1 MNGFVRVFA
10 LLPGLIL
17 TTELLNRAGAD
28 WFGAYIASVLT
39 VCLSVVL
46 SERYIIAPETA
57 LTAELVFSSVFIM
70 GLGHG
75 AAKVILLLGAL
86 LALPVGKLLTRC
98 TERLRRIILFA
109 ALLGLSLLLLSM
121 GLSQGGLIRPAV
133 MTHSQVGNM
142 LAPDVLVTLLT
153 LLVMGLLR
161 SGKSTGRYTL
171 AGGLLFAV
179 LLAAGEGFLDF
190 DYGIFALPGAADIG
204 KVWFAF
210 DFPAAWEIIMTSPGD
225 IILPAM
231 TIAVTMVTMT
241 EAVCGTDGLLTGEGG
256 QNADRQQSEI
266 NGKSSLLGVV
276 SACLGSGPAAVS
288 PLSLLECGDDRTKGR
303 CCRYG
308 MASAAILMLFCAPL
322 ARSMAECPGIIA
334 PFFLWLGSSLT
345 IRCLVR
351 LAKTGAE
358 GEAAAEGAITVAA
371 AMLAALGSNLTAGIG
386 AAVVCYIVLQL
397 LNGRGQDITAAEW
410 LITAGY
416 LLYFSSYCF

>member
-10 LLPGLIL
+10 LLPGLVL

-86 LALPVGKLLTRC
+86 LALPVGNLLTRC

-171 AGGLLFAV
+171 AGALIVGHFVMNIIGV
-179 LLAAGEGFLDF
+179 L
-190 DYGIFALPGAADIG
+190 I
-204 KVWFAF
+204 
-210 DFPAAWEIIMTSPGD
+210 
-225 IILPAM
+225 
-231 TIAVTMVTMT
+231 
-241 EAVCGTDGLLTGEGG
+241 C
-256 QNADRQQSEI
+256 
-266 NGKSSLLGVV
+266 
-276 SACLGSGPAAVS
+276 
-288 PLSLLECGDDRTKGR
+288 
-303 CCRYG
+303 
-308 MASAAILMLFCAPL
+308 
-322 ARSMAECPGIIA
+322 
-334 PFFLWLGSSLT
+334 
-345 IRCLVR
+345 
-351 LAKTGAE
+351 
-358 GEAAAEGAITVAA
+358 AITSQ
-371 AMLAALGSNLTAGIG
+371 G
-386 AAVVCYIVLQL
+386 
-397 LNGRGQDITAAEW
+397 
-410 LITAGY
+410 
-416 LLYFSSYCF
+416 